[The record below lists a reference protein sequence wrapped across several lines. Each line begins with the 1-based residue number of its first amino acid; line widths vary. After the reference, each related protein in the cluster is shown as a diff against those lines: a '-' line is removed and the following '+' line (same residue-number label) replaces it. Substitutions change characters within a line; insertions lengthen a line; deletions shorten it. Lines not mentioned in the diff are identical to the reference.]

1 MIQNT
6 LGLVA
11 LFAQAQ
17 QGPTPPLWTTLVPI
31 LLFAVIFYVLL
42 IRPQRRR
49 EKEHAE
55 LLKRLK
61 PGDQVVTS
69 SGIIG
74 RVTSVK
80 EDRVI
85 LRSEDAKL
93 EMLKSAV
100 VQIRQSSGSS

>member
-6 LGLVA
+6 LEPVA

-31 LLFAVIFYVLL
+31 LLFAIIFYVLL

-61 PGDQVVTS
+61 PGDEVVTS

>member
-6 LGLVA
+6 LEPVA

-17 QGPTPPLWTTLVPI
+17 QAPTPPLWTTLVPI
-31 LLFAVIFYVLL
+31 VLFAIIFYVLL

-61 PGDQVVTS
+61 PGDEVVTS